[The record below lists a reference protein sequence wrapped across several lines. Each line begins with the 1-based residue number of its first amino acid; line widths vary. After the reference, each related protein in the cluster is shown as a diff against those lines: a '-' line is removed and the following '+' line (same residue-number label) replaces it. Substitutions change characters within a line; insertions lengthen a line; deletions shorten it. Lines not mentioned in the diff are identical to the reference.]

1 MKRRMSFK
9 SKDDPM
15 LIQSLS
21 DDQLYRGKRRASIPN
36 NFSITQK
43 ESLKDVGTSNGKP
56 ILRRKIIEFE
66 GDGPLGI
73 IFKDKDKMMCVK
85 SIMKG
90 SVASE
95 YSELNEGMIVSQIND
110 VNCLEL
116 GYFKSME
123 CLGKLWRDKSC
134 VTLHFKY
141 EDVNDI
147 INTPVN
153 NPIYKFLEDSD
164 CEDFYDCFVE
174 LGATELDDLQFIEY
188 DDLVKMNMPL
198 LKRRKLQVL
207 LSEDKSKDKSKGKSQ
222 LKVYFNPTLTEKEKA
237 EEGVRLTKLHSHK
250 FFIEVIETDNFVAND
265 V

>member
-21 DDQLYRGKRRASIPN
+21 DDQLYRGKRRASVPTICSAPK
-36 NFSITQK
+36 K

-66 GDGPLGI
+66 GDGSLGI

-95 YSELNEGMIVSQIND
+95 YSELNEEMIVSQIND

-123 CLGKLWRDKSC
+123 YLGKLWREKSC

-147 INTPVN
+147 INMPTN
-153 NPIYKFLEDSD
+153 HPIYKFLDDID
-164 CEDFYDCFVE
+164 CEEFYGCFVE
-174 LGATELDDLQFIEY
+174 LGVAKLDDLQFIED
-188 DDLVKMNMPL
+188 DDLVKMNIPL
-198 LKRRKLQVL
+198 LKIRKIQAL
-207 LSEDKSKDKSKGKSQ
+207 LPRDPKDKSK
-222 LKVYFNPTLTEKEKA
+222 LNIYFNPTLTEKEK
-237 EEGVRLTKLHSHK
+237 EEEREILTKLHSHK
-250 FFIEVIETDNFVAND
+250 FLIEVIETDNFIAND

>member
-36 NFSITQK
+36 NFSIHQK

-73 IFKDKDKMMCVK
+73 IFKDKDKLMCVK

-110 VNCLEL
+110 VNCSEL

-123 CLGKLWRDKSC
+123 CLGKLWREKSC

-153 NPIYKFLEDSD
+153 NPIYKFLEDAD
-164 CEDFYDCFVE
+164 CEEFYDCFVE

-188 DDLVKMNMPL
+188 DDLTESAVLAWVYTSLIKGSETAAEAKARVEQECTDKVTQL
-198 LKRRKLQVL
+198 IALK
-207 LSEDKSKDKSKGKSQ
+207 
-222 LKVYFNPTLTEKEKA
+222 A
-237 EEGVRLTKLHSHK
+237 GVATG
-250 FFIEVIETDNFVAND
+250 VPW
-265 V
+265 

>member
-1 MKRRMSFK
+1 MKRRLSFK

-21 DDQLYRGKRRASIPN
+21 DDQLYRGKRRESILN
-36 NFSITQK
+36 NFTEPKK
-43 ESLKDVGTSNGKP
+43 ESLKDVGTSDGKP

-73 IFKDKDKMMCVK
+73 IFKDKDKLMCVK

-90 SVASE
+90 STASE

-110 VNCLEL
+110 VNCSKL

-123 CLGKLWRDKSC
+123 CLGKLWREKSC

-147 INTPVN
+147 INTPVSS
-153 NPIYKFLEDSD
+153 PIYKFLEGAD
-164 CEDFYDCFVE
+164 CEEFYDCFVE

-188 DDLVKMNMPL
+188 NDLVKMNIPL
-198 LKRRKLQVL
+198 LKIRKIQAL
-207 LSEDKSKDKSKGKSQ
+207 LPRDSNDKSQ
-222 LKVYFNPTLTEKEKA
+222 LNIYFNPSLTEKDKA
-237 EEGVRLTKLHSHK
+237 EEVDRLTKLHSQK
-250 FFIEVIETDNFVAND
+250 FLIEVIENDNFAAND